1 MTIIFKNEHAR
12 NYDEWYTTEIGS
24 FIDIVESNA
33 ALDLFKPQ
41 KGMKILDAGCG
52 TGNFSIKLA
61 RLGCTVTGIDISP
74 DMLAIAHSK
83 NSPELS
89 IDYLEMDLKEL
100 DFPDESFDGVFSMAA
115 FEFIEDPD
123 QVYQELFRLLKPGG
137 QLLIGTINKDSS
149 WGQFYI
155 QHAKEDTNSIFKQA
169 FFHNL
174 DELQNL
180 NPQDL
185 TAHKGCLFIPPG
197 QDAAD
202 YTMHNESSLAAS
214 EKPGFIIAVWEK
226 PDQAG

>member
-12 NYDEWYTTEIGS
+12 NYDEWYTTKTGS
-24 FIDIVESNA
+24 FIDMLESNA
-33 ALDLFKPQ
+33 ALDLFSPQ

-74 DMLAIAHSK
+74 DMLAIARSK

-89 IDYLEMDLKEL
+89 VDYLEMDLNEL
-100 DFPDESFDGVFSMAA
+100 VFPDESFDGVLSMAA

-123 QVYQELFRLLKPGG
+123 QVYQELYRVLKPGG
-137 QLLIGTINKDSS
+137 KLLIGTINKDSR

-155 QHAKEDTNSIFKQA
+155 QHAKEDSNSIFKQA

-180 NPQDL
+180 NLQDL
-185 TAHKGCLFIPPG
+185 AAHKGCLFIPPG
-197 QDAAD
+197 QEAAD

-214 EKPGFIIAVWEK
+214 ERPGFIMVMWEK
-226 PDQAG
+226 PERKG